1 MLACMPDAHAFPHIL
16 GAKHGMR
23 IHYPGKAVGG
33 HVASRHIGRMPLNH
47 HIPFAALCQDIPHE
61 GLIGNDRVG
70 IHHFSNAVDAR
81 RIQQLRH
88 LRRADREGHGF
99 KFSVGGN
106 AGRSQIKLPHGRALG
121 VLHHPQDSLHAAYVA
136 NLMGIGHGAGRSM
149 QHSLPAKALGR
160 KHGGFH
166 MHMDFHKARQQV
178 FSLPVHRR
186 LALRIACLA
195 RLHMNNYA
203 VLYIHAGRIVSAV
216 STFTSFTFLPS
227 GRRGNLLGSGG
238 DQCRIIS
245 VINSFHSRLPFPH
258 GKS

>member
-1 MLACMPDAHAFPHIL
+1 
-16 GAKHGMR
+16 
-23 IHYPGKAVGG
+23 
-33 HVASRHIGRMPLNH
+33 
-47 HIPFAALCQDIPHE
+47 
-61 GLIGNDRVG
+61 
-70 IHHFSNAVDAR
+70 
-81 RIQQLRH
+81 
-88 LRRADREGHGF
+88 
-99 KFSVGGN
+99 
-106 AGRSQIKLPHGRALG
+106 
-121 VLHHPQDSLHAAYVA
+121 
-136 NLMGIGHGAGRSM
+136 MGIGHGAGRSM

-203 VLYIHAGRIVSAV
+203 VLYIHAGRIDFARQHVYQLYIFYRQVA
-216 STFTSFTFLPS
+216 
-227 GRRGNLLGSGG
+227 GNLLGSGG